1 MVDYDNYTNLRI
13 PEQPPV
19 NTLWTGVEQLSKHIK
34 IVDAKNGGRV
44 IVIKGTK
51 QDMSKE
57 EIINKWQLLLDNY
70 QTLELLF
77 GYDKETLN
85 AIAPDKEL
93 IEETI
98 RLLKEREQENERL
111 KEELYL
117 ERSYKD
123 EPSVPT
129 IGDVHNMGAW

>member
-1 MVDYDNYTNLRI
+1 MSDITDGI
-13 PEQPPV
+13 K
-19 NTLWTGVEQLSKHIK
+19 QLGEHIK
-34 IVDAKNGGRV
+34 IVDAENGGRV
-44 IVIKGTK
+44 VVIKGTK
-51 QDMSKE
+51 QGMSKE

-77 GYDKETLN
+77 GYDKEALN
-85 AIAPDKEL
+85 AIAPDKKI

-123 EPSVPT
+123 EPPVPT
-129 IGDVHNMGAW
+129 IGNVHNMGAW

>member
-1 MVDYDNYTNLRI
+1 MIDYDDYTNLRI
-13 PEQPPV
+13 LENSPV
-19 NTLWTGVEQLSKHIK
+19 NTLWTGVEQLSEHIK
-34 IVDAKNGGRV
+34 IVDAENCGRV

-51 QDMSKE
+51 QGMSKE
-57 EIINKWQLLLDNY
+57 EIINKWQLLLNNY

-98 RLLKEREQENERL
+98 RLLKE
-111 KEELYL
+111 
-117 ERSYKD
+117 
-123 EPSVPT
+123 
-129 IGDVHNMGAW
+129 

>member
-1 MVDYDNYTNLRI
+1 MIDYDDQTNLRI
-13 PEQPPV
+13 LEKSPV
-19 NTLWTGVEQLSKHIK
+19 NTLWTGVKQLSEHIK
-34 IVDAKNGGRV
+34 IVDAENGGRV
-44 IVIKGTK
+44 VVIKGTK
-51 QDMSKE
+51 QRMSKE

-98 RLLKEREQENERL
+98 RLLKE
-111 KEELYL
+111 
-117 ERSYKD
+117 
-123 EPSVPT
+123 
-129 IGDVHNMGAW
+129 

>member
-1 MVDYDNYTNLRI
+1 MVDYDDYTNLRI
-13 PEQPPV
+13 PEKSPV
-19 NTLWTGVEQLSKHIK
+19 NALWTGVEQLSEHIK
-34 IVDAKNGGRV
+34 IVDTKNGGRV
-44 IVIKGTK
+44 AVIKGTK
-51 QDMSKE
+51 QCMSKE

-98 RLLKEREQENERL
+98 QLLKEQVHEVD
-111 KEELYL
+111 
-117 ERSYKD
+117 SY
-123 EPSVPT
+123 
-129 IGDVHNMGAW
+129 

>member
-1 MVDYDNYTNLRI
+1 MTQTQRHTTFTHGCHYPNRIERNKKMADYDDYTNLRI

-19 NTLWTGVEQLSKHIK
+19 NTLWTGVKQLSEHIK
-34 IVDAKNGGRV
+34 IVDAENGGRV

-51 QDMSKE
+51 QGMSKE

-77 GYDKETLN
+77 SYDKETLN

-98 RLLKEREQENERL
+98 RLLEEQEHE
-111 KEELYL
+111 
-117 ERSYKD
+117 
-123 EPSVPT
+123 
-129 IGDVHNMGAW
+129 

>member
-1 MVDYDNYTNLRI
+1 MADYDDYTNLRI
-13 PEQPPV
+13 PEKPPV
-19 NTLWTGVEQLSKHIK
+19 NILWTGVKQLSEHIK
-34 IVDAKNGGRV
+34 IVDAENGGKV
-44 IVIKGTK
+44 VVIKGTK
-51 QDMSKE
+51 QSMSEE

-77 GYDKETLN
+77 GYDKKTLN
-85 AIAPDKEL
+85 VIAPDKKL

-98 RLLKEREQENERL
+98 RLLKEREQENEKL

-123 EPSVPT
+123 EPPIPT
-129 IGDVHNMGAW
+129 VGDVHNMGAW